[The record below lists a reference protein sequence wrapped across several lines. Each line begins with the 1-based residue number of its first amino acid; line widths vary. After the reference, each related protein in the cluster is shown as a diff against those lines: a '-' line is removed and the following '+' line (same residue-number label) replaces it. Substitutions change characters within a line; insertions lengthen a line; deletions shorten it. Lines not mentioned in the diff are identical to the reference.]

1 MSVNTEPTGPE
12 AQAVAGNAGAA
23 QVPVPPGEAGV
34 MRPVP
39 GGGSV
44 SSVMQSRR
52 RWEFMYF
59 AVRNKKLM
67 LGLVVEAV
75 FVFIAI
81 FGSAIAPYA
90 SSKTFTPP
98 GLHPSLNHL
107 FGTTYPFGQDVFSQW
122 LGGVRDSYL
131 VGALGAVSAGVIGLA
146 VGFAAGWRGGWL
158 DELLQLLTNV
168 VVCLPQLVL
177 MIVIS
182 AYQTNRST
190 LFEGVFIGVTGWPW
204 VARAVRAQTFTLKA
218 RDFVDMARMSGRR
231 ATSIVL
237 KDIAPN
243 MASYIFLVFVL
254 LFASSMLVAVNFDF
268 LGLGPTGTMSIGDM
282 MNLANQWSALQLH
295 VWWWFLPPGAAMTLM
310 VVALLITNVGLDEVF
325 NPKLRQQ

>member
-1 MSVNTEPTGPE
+1 MSVGIGNPGTEGAVGVSGTEGNVVSPAPQPAPRGEVAALHGP
-12 AQAVAGNAGAA
+12 G
-23 QVPVPPGEAGV
+23 P
-34 MRPVP
+34 
-39 GGGSV
+39 
-44 SSVMQSRR
+44 RR
-52 RWEFMYF
+52 RWEFLYF
-59 AVRNKKLM
+59 ALRNKKLM
-67 LGLVVEAV
+67 LGVGIEAI

-81 FGSAIAPYA
+81 FGPAIAPYGPNR
-90 SSKTFTPP
+90 TFPP
-98 GLHPSLNHL
+98 GIAPNIHHL

-122 LGGVRDSYL
+122 LSGVRDSYL
-131 VGALGAVSAGVIGLA
+131 VGALGAGFAGVIGLT

-168 VVCLPQLVL
+168 IICLPQLVL

-182 AYQTNRST
+182 AYQTNRSA
-190 LFEGVFIGVTGWPW
+190 LFEGLFIGITGWPW

-218 RDFVDMARMSGRR
+218 REFVDLARLSGRR
-231 ATSIVL
+231 ASSIVL

-268 LGLGPTGTMSIGDM
+268 LGLGPTGSVSIGDM
-282 MNLANQWSALQLH
+282 MNLSQQWNSLQLH
-295 VWWWFLPPGAAMTLM
+295 VWWWFIPPGAAMTLM